1 MRAHRTA
8 VVFGMVLVL
17 GLAPAMLTAQ
27 STPKYSPVTDAR
39 LLNPEPANWLMYRGN
54 YAGWGYSPLEQIT
67 PQNVKKLRPVWT
79 LSTGMVEG
87 HQAPPI
93 VNDGVMFITTPQAQ
107 VVALNAKTGEVLW
120 RYKKQLPEELLQLH
134 PTNRGVGLYED
145 KVYVA
150 TVDAHLVA
158 LEAATG
164 KVVWEKAVDDYKKG
178 FYVTLAPLIAKG
190 KVIVG
195 TSGGELGV
203 RAFVAAFDARTGG
216 EVWRTYTIPA
226 PGEPGHDT
234 WSGDAWKTGGGSVW
248 ITGHYDP
255 QLDVTYWG
263 TGNAA
268 PWPGDMHPGDNLY
281 TSSVL
286 ALDADTGKIRGHHQY
301 HWNDSWD
308 WDEVSTPLLIDAQR
322 GGRTIKA
329 LVHPARNGYLWLLER
344 RADGIGFVDAKP
356 FVKQEVFTAIDPK
369 SGRPSYDLEKKPQTG
384 RAASFCPGLWGGKDW
399 PPAAFNPKTG
409 LVYIPANDNLCST
422 LEGKAEPYE
431 KGKLYL
437 GVDRPKTTMSMRPGA
452 DHIGELQAWNM
463 NTGQRVW
470 TYPFK
475 YMNWGPVLTT
485 GGGLVFAGGTND
497 RKFRAFDGTT
507 GAMLWE
513 FKTNSGVTGV
523 PSSFAVDGV
532 QYIAV
537 QSGWGVDAQR
547 MQARLDT
554 FMGTKTDVPQG
565 GVVWVF
571 ALRD

>member
-1 MRAHRTA
+1 MISRRALWVFA
-8 VVFGMVLVL
+8 VAAIAGLV
-17 GLAPAMLTAQ
+17 PAMLAAQ
-27 STPKYSPVTDAR
+27 GGGGYAPVTDAR
-39 LLNPEPANWLMYRGN
+39 LLNPEPHNWLMYRGN
-54 YAGWGYSPLEQIT
+54 YEGWGYSPLDRIT
-67 PQNVKKLRPVWT
+67 KGNVKRLVPVWSF
-79 LSTGMVEG
+79 STGVTEG
-87 HQAPPI
+87 HQSPPI
-93 VNDGVMFITTPQAQ
+93 VNNGVMFVTTPQQQ
-107 VVALNAKTGEVLW
+107 VIALNALTGDVLW
-120 RYKKQLPEELLQLH
+120 RWKKELPEDLLQLH

-145 KVYVA
+145 KVYVG
-150 TVDAHLVA
+150 TVDGKLVA
-158 LEAATG
+158 LDAKTG
-164 KVVWEKAVDDYKKG
+164 KLVWEKVVGDYKLG
-178 FYVTLAPLIAKG
+178 YYMTLAPLIVKG

-195 TSGGELGV
+195 LSGGELGI
-203 RAFVAAFDARTGG
+203 RGFIAALDARTGQ
-216 EVWRTYTIPA
+216 ELWRTYTIPA
-226 PGEPGHDT
+226 PGEPGADT
-234 WSGDAWKTGGGSVW
+234 WSGEAWKTGGGSVW
-248 ITGHYDP
+248 ITGHYDA
-255 QLDVTYWG
+255 QLNLTYWG

-286 ALDADTGKIRGHHQY
+286 ALDADTGKIRGYHQY

-308 WDEVSTPLLIDAQR
+308 WDEVSTPLLIDARR

-369 SGRPSYDLEKKPQTG
+369 TGRPSYDPEKKPQTG
-384 RAASFCPGLWGGKDW
+384 RSATFCPGLWGGKDW

-409 LVYIPANDNLCST
+409 LLYIPANDNLCST
-422 LEGKAEPYE
+422 LEGLKQAYEP
-431 KGKLYL
+431 GKLYL
-437 GVDRPKTTMSMRPGA
+437 GVDRPKVTMSLRQGA

-463 NTGQRVW
+463 NTGQRAW
-470 TYPFK
+470 THTFK

-485 GGGLVFAGGTND
+485 GGGLLFAGGTND
-497 RKFRAFDGTT
+497 RKFRAFDADT

-523 PSSFAVDGV
+523 PSSYAIDGV
-532 QYIAV
+532 QYVAV